1 MSQICTLLP
10 LKVQGKITS
19 ISKFENDSEI
29 YDLFNSNKLP
39 VNYLEWL
46 AERMIG
52 LDFQIYSLVPE
63 RLCWIIT

>member
-1 MSQICTLLP
+1 MSQLCKPLP

-29 YDLFNSNKLP
+29 YNLFNSNKLP
-39 VNYLEWL
+39 VNYLAWL

-52 LDFQIYSLVPE
+52 LDFQIYSLVVG
-63 RLCWIIT
+63 RLCLIIT